1 MKLIAIKENHLF
13 GKAYAKGKRYT
24 TRLVSV
30 YCLKDLAS
38 GKIKKQLR
46 LDTPTNRI
54 GISASKKVGGAVQR
68 NRSKRVVRA
77 GLAQLLNRYSVRG
90 GNLIVI
96 AVRAAAVDAKST
108 DIEKDLFYAF
118 KKLDLIA
125 FNKDSEA
132 L

>member
-1 MKLIAIKENHLF
+1 MKPIAIKENHLF

-38 GKIKKQLR
+38 GKIKKELR
-46 LDTPTNRI
+46 LDSPTNRI

-68 NRSKRVVRA
+68 NRAKRIVRA
-77 GLAQLLNRYSVRG
+77 GLAQLLKKYKVRG

-108 DIEKDLFYAF
+108 DLEKDLMYAF
-118 KKLDLIA
+118 KKLGLIILD
-125 FNKDSEA
+125 KEPEA
-132 L
+132 V

>member
-1 MKLIAIKENHLF
+1 MK
-13 GKAYAKGKRYT
+13 
-24 TRLVSV
+24 VST
-30 YCLKDLAS
+30 LLAS

-77 GLAQLLNRYSVRG
+77 GLAQLLKRYSVRG